1 MTAYAIG
8 QITIKDPVKWQEY
21 RSKVPE
27 TLTPWGGKL
36 LLRGTRAKALS
47 GQQRHTDIVVIRFP
61 DLESV
66 VRWHD
71 SPAYQALVPLRK
83 EAADVDLIS
92 YESDS

>member
-21 RSKVPE
+21 RSKLPE
-27 TLTPWGGKL
+27 TLPPWGGEL
-36 LLRGTRAKALS
+36 LLRGTRAKALD
-47 GQQRHTDIVVIRFP
+47 GHQHHPDIVVLRFP

-66 VRWHD
+66 VGWHD
-71 SPAYQALVPLRK
+71 SPAYQALVPLRR
-83 EAADVDLIS
+83 EAAEVDLIS

>member
-21 RSKVPE
+21 RSKVPQ
-27 TLTPWGGKL
+27 TLTPWGGEFV
-36 LLRGTRAKALS
+36 LRGTQAKTLS
-47 GQQRHTDIVVIRFP
+47 GQQPHTDIVVIRFP
-61 DLESV
+61 DLDSV

-71 SPAYQALVPLRK
+71 SPAYQALVPLRR
-83 EAADVDLIS
+83 EAADVDLVS